1 MVAGDGL
8 PLVWVWSYNGVFGG
22 LVWCF
27 NGVLEMVVVVVFGVF
42 GWLSL
47 VFGGAGVFLGVWCF
61 KRDNNF

>member
-1 MVAGDGL
+1 M
-8 PLVWVWSYNGVFGG
+8 FGG

-27 NGVLEMVVVVVFGVF
+27 NGVSEVVVVFGVF

-47 VFGGAGVFLGVWCF
+47 VFDGAGVFLGVWCF